1 MVYSIIN
8 HKKSVSRINRLLLF
22 IIFVVICIYLASL
35 ITLRSI
41 NKAFGKYGILGKC
54 FIIFMGV
61 LFVLNIVVILRW
73 FVNYDNIEG
82 LLCPPFT
89 VDGVNSNKDTIM
101 LQSIENPFMAPFG
114 YTCPAGHMGPIPS
127 ARNYKDQ
134 SLIKNAAIVQSTGK
148 AQGVYDAA

>member
-1 MVYSIIN
+1 M
-8 HKKSVSRINRLLLF
+8 
-22 IIFVVICIYLASL
+22 
-35 ITLRSI
+35 
-41 NKAFGKYGILGKC
+41 
-54 FIIFMGV
+54 
-61 LFVLNIVVILRW
+61 
-73 FVNYDNIEG
+73 
-82 LLCPPFT
+82 
-89 VDGVNSNKDTIM
+89 DGVNSNKDTIM

>member
-35 ITLRSI
+35 ITIRSI
-41 NKAFGKYGILGKC
+41 NKAFDKYGILGKC

-61 LFVLNIVVILRW
+61 LFLLNIFVIVRW
-73 FVNYDNIEG
+73 TVNDDNIEG
-82 LLCPPFT
+82 LLPCPPFT
-89 VDGVNSNKDTIM
+89 VDGANLNKNIIS
-101 LQSIENPFMAPFG
+101 QSVENPFMAPFG

-127 ARNYKDQ
+127 ARNNLDQ
-134 SLIKNAAIVQSTGK
+134 TLIKNAAIVQSDGK
-148 AQGVYDAA
+148 AQSVYDTV

>member
-41 NKAFGKYGILGKC
+41 NKAFDKYGILGKC

-61 LFVLNIVVILRW
+61 LFVLNVVVILRW
-73 FVNYDNIEG
+73 FVNDNIEG

-89 VDGVNSNKDTIM
+89 INGVNLNKDIIS
-101 LQSIENPFMAPFG
+101 QYEENSFMTPFG

-127 ARNYKDQ
+127 ARNQLDQ
-134 SLIKNAAIVQSTGK
+134 SLIKNAAIVQSDGK
-148 AQGVYDAA
+148 AQSIYDAV

>member
-1 MVYSIIN
+1 MEYSIIN
-8 HKKSVSRINRLLLF
+8 TKNPVSRINRLLLF

-41 NKAFGKYGILGKC
+41 NKAFDKYGILGKC

-73 FVNYDNIEG
+73 FVNDNIEG
-82 LLCPPFT
+82 FSCPLFT
-89 VDGVNSNKDTIM
+89 VNGVNSNNDTIIS
-101 LQSIENPFMAPFG
+101 QSVENPFMDPFG

-127 ARNYKDQ
+127 ARNYLDQ
-134 SLIKNAAIVQSTGK
+134 SLIKHAAIIQSDGR
-148 AQGVYDAA
+148 AQSVYDTA

>member
-41 NKAFGKYGILGKC
+41 NKAFDKYGILGKC

-61 LFVLNIVVILRW
+61 LFVLNVVVILRW
-73 FVNYDNIEG
+73 FVNDNIEG

-89 VDGVNSNKDTIM
+89 MNGVNSNKDII
-101 LQSIENPFMAPFG
+101 LSQSAENSFMTPFG

-127 ARNYKDQ
+127 ARNHLDQ
-134 SLIKNAAIVQSTGK
+134 SLIKNAAIVQSDGK
-148 AQGVYDAA
+148 AQSIYDVV